1 MMRVLFLALLMANLV
16 ALLVFEAMQGQ
27 GLEPQR
33 LAQQK
38 NSERLSVVDLNVQQ
52 DPKPAPPC
60 LEAGEFTQAEANKFE
75 ATLASL
81 SLPELPRKR
90 LVLASPAQM
99 VMLPPQASEAMAQQR
114 VAQLKT
120 LGFKDVSVIRDEPA
134 RRWGISLG
142 VFNRLELAEAR
153 LSALRQVGVSDARVE
168 ENPFNSARLAFQ
180 LGELDASTRVTVSG
194 LLSGMAGVSLHPCP

>member
-1 MMRVLFLALLMANLV
+1 
-16 ALLVFEAMQGQ
+16 
-27 GLEPQR
+27 
-33 LAQQK
+33 
-38 NSERLSVVDLNVQQ
+38 
-52 DPKPAPPC
+52 
-60 LEAGEFTQAEANKFE
+60 
-75 ATLASL
+75 
-81 SLPELPRKR
+81 
-90 LVLASPAQM
+90 M

-114 VAQLKT
+114 VAQLKA

-134 RRWGISLG
+134 RRWGVSLG

-168 ENPFNSARLAFQ
+168 EYPFNSARLAFQ